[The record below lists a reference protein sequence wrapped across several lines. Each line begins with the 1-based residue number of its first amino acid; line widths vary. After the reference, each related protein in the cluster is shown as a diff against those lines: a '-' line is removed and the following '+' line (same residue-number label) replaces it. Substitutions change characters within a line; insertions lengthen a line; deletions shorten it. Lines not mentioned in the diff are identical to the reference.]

1 MYEKNILHKYRE
13 LRSDSERE
21 SLVNLMAHLTVFSQI
36 PPKLRARLA
45 PYAYFIILGP
55 KRKIIEQGREPA
67 TVYFVLTG
75 DITVTTKIWNSV
87 KNKYIERLEYLSG
100 PGEWLGEIDFLE
112 NQKRQQT
119 FTSKS
124 EVELLALD
132 REDFER
138 ILLPYLKKT
147 WEHKK
152 SVLRYLGYF
161 DFFTNEQIVSA
172 CQLASLQQFEP
183 YETIYHEDKG
193 LETFVYFVISG
204 TCMVLQC
211 LEIKVAMTRKWK
223 KFELVDIVKSEDI
236 FRNLSLAEI
245 RSHMRVKSMFSFS
258 TISIVEDESQS
269 DEDTYISV
277 QQQRKKIRTL
287 EKQCALGN
295 PDKNFELPS
304 ELGSLSSLISYST
317 LKPEGHE
324 HSENS
329 RSEEN
334 GEFPFLPGEESLCSY
349 DYFSKSE
356 SNIYTIGNS
365 PGKHTTEK
373 KLMETKIEN
382 HFIDVGTISKGGIFG
397 LGEAMKHR
405 IIMAETRVQCLVIPR
420 YWLFQ
425 DEQNP
430 ANMWQRKKIQLDF
443 TLPSREALFSLF
455 QNSHKWQ
462 NFKKGIV
469 SSFRTSETKLQD
481 IPIMGRIMSCDQ

>member
-1 MYEKNILHKYRE
+1 
-13 LRSDSERE
+13 
-21 SLVNLMAHLTVFSQI
+21 
-36 PPKLRARLA
+36 
-45 PYAYFIILGP
+45 
-55 KRKIIEQGREPA
+55 
-67 TVYFVLTG
+67 
-75 DITVTTKIWNSV
+75 
-87 KNKYIERLEYLSG
+87 
-100 PGEWLGEIDFLE
+100 
-112 NQKRQQT
+112 
-119 FTSKS
+119 
-124 EVELLALD
+124 
-132 REDFER
+132 
-138 ILLPYLKKT
+138 
-147 WEHKK
+147 
-152 SVLRYLGYF
+152 
-161 DFFTNEQIVSA
+161 
-172 CQLASLQQFEP
+172 
-183 YETIYHEDKG
+183 
-193 LETFVYFVISG
+193 
-204 TCMVLQC
+204 MVLQC
-211 LEIKVAMTRKWK
+211 LEIKVSMKRQWK

-245 RSHMRVKSMFSFS
+245 RSHMRVKSMFSF
-258 TISIVEDESQS
+258 TTKSIVEDESQS

-295 PDKNFELPS
+295 PDENFELSS

-324 HSENS
+324 HNEDS

-334 GEFPFLPGEESLCSY
+334 GEFHISPGEESSCSY

-356 SNIYTIGNS
+356 SNTYNIGNS
-365 PGKHTTEK
+365 LGK

-382 HFIDVGTISKGGIFG
+382 HFIEVGTISKGGIFG

-405 IIMAETRVQCLVIPR
+405 IIMAETKVQCLVIPR

-430 ANMWQRKKIQLDF
+430 ANMWQRKKIQLGF

-455 QNSHKWQ
+455 QNSRKWQ

-469 SSFRTSETKLQD
+469 SSFRSLETKVQD